1 MRALAPEGT
10 RFLDCK
16 DFMKHT
22 LATAQRFERKRVF
35 MDGRP
40 DSEKLTTPP
49 TRRLLVQLIGSWLV
63 VLSAGHKLYGQGCAM
78 CYTTV
83 AGGGKSVIHAL
94 QGGIIVLLIPP
105 VLLFSG
111 LTILLF
117 RWRTSASSGMRSG
130 ESVLKKFARSGDSWG

>member
-1 MRALAPEGT
+1 
-10 RFLDCK
+10 
-16 DFMKHT
+16 
-22 LATAQRFERKRVF
+22 
-35 MDGRP
+35 
-40 DSEKLTTPP
+40 
-49 TRRLLVQLIGSWLV
+49 
-63 VLSAGHKLYGQGCAM
+63 M

-117 RWRTSASSGMRSG
+117 RWRTSASSRTGSG
-130 ESVLKKFARSGDSWG
+130 AALVLNHD

>member
-1 MRALAPEGT
+1 MRAAVALLSSDYAAPQKKG
-10 RFLDCK
+10 K
-16 DFMKHT
+16 MM
-22 LATAQRFERKRVF
+22 A
-35 MDGRP
+35 GWP
-40 DSEKLTTPP
+40 DSRKPTTSPL
-49 TRRLLVQLIGSWLV
+49 RRVLIQLVGVWLV
-63 VLSAGHKLYGQGCAM
+63 VLIAGHELYGQSCAM

-117 RWRTSASSGMRSG
+117 RWRTSASSRTLSGQVLSGRS
-130 ESVLKKFARSGDSWG
+130 

>member
-1 MRALAPEGT
+1 MERLSNGAAP
-10 RFLDCK
+10 
-16 DFMKHT
+16 
-22 LATAQRFERKRVF
+22 RKKASI

-40 DSEKLTTPP
+40 DSGKLKTPP
-49 TRRLLVQLIGSWLV
+49 IRWGLIQLIGSWLV
-63 VLSAGHKLYGQGCAM
+63 VLGAGHELYGQSCAM

-117 RWRTSASSGMRSG
+117 RWRTSAPSRRRSG
-130 ESVLKKFARSGDSWG
+130 ESVLKSFWG

>member
-1 MRALAPEGT
+1 MPLLRS
-10 RFLDCK
+10 F
-16 DFMKHT
+16 
-22 LATAQRFERKRVF
+22 LATAQGLERKRVY

-40 DSEKLTTPP
+40 DSGKLETPP
-49 TRRLLVQLIGSWLV
+49 MRRVLIQLIGLWLV
-63 VLSAGHKLYGQGCAM
+63 VVGAGHELYGQSCAM

-83 AGGGKSVIHAL
+83 AGGGKSIIHAL

-117 RWRTSASSGMRSG
+117 RWRTSASS
-130 ESVLKKFARSGDSWG
+130 AQP

>member
-1 MRALAPEGT
+1 MRSLLSSNGAASRKKACIMDGRADSGKLKTPPIRRALA
-10 RFLDCK
+10 
-16 DFMKHT
+16 
-22 LATAQRFERKRVF
+22 
-35 MDGRP
+35 
-40 DSEKLTTPP
+40 
-49 TRRLLVQLIGSWLV
+49 SWLV
-63 VLSAGHKLYGQGCAM
+63 VLSAGHKLYGQSCAM

-117 RWRTSASSGMRSG
+117 RWRTSASSQTLSG
-130 ESVLKKFARSGDSWG
+130 IAP

>member
-1 MRALAPEGT
+1 
-10 RFLDCK
+10 
-16 DFMKHT
+16 
-22 LATAQRFERKRVF
+22 
-35 MDGRP
+35 MDGR
-40 DSEKLTTPP
+40 SNSVKLKTPP
-49 TRRLLVQLIGSWLV
+49 IRRVLIQLIGWWLV
-63 VLSAGHKLYGQGCAM
+63 VLGAGHNLYGQSCAM

-117 RWRTSASSGMRSG
+117 RWRTSASSRTRSG
-130 ESVLKKFARSGDSWG
+130 AALVLNHD

>member
-1 MRALAPEGT
+1 VPLLRS
-10 RFLDCK
+10 F
-16 DFMKHT
+16 
-22 LATAQRFERKRVF
+22 LATAQGLERKRVY

-40 DSEKLTTPP
+40 DSGKLETPP
-49 TRRLLVQLIGSWLV
+49 MRRVLIQLIGLWLV
-63 VLSAGHKLYGQGCAM
+63 VVGAGHELYGQSCAM

-83 AGGGKSVIHAL
+83 AGGGKSIIHAL

-117 RWRTSASSGMRSG
+117 RWRTSASSRTRSG
-130 ESVLKKFARSGDSWG
+130 AALALNHD